1 MRVLFINQVFYPDVA
16 ATAQHGHDLG
26 KYLVAHGHEVTA
38 IASRSIYGETGVALP
53 KNETADG
60 IKIYRVARS
69 LFGKSTIV
77 GRLFDFLF
85 FYIAATWRALTL
97 PRHDVVICFT
107 TPPFIAYSGII
118 LRLFK
123 KTRVVHWVMDLY
135 PDVPV
140 ACGLMRKDSL
150 LTHSVACVSRQLL
163 HSVDMNVV
171 LGRCMEDLVR
181 SKGVDD
187 SKITLIGVWSDHEEV
202 SPIDR
207 GKNTFRQLWNVGDR
221 TLIMYSGNFGLG
233 HDLETFLSA
242 ALQLRDDDRVM
253 FAFVGGGR
261 KKPEVEAFV
270 SKHGLESSCV
280 LAEYQPREQLKEL
293 LSAGDVHL
301 VSLLDGAEGC
311 IVPCKLFGIM
321 AAARPA
327 LFIGNPASEIS
338 RVIVEDDCGASVAE
352 GDVDALLKA
361 ISRYVESPEEG
372 VAAGDRARQSLI
384 DHHTREHRCKAWLDL
399 LESLAKK

>member
-1 MRVLFINQVFYPDVA
+1 VV

-26 KYLVAHGHEVTA
+26 RYLVDHGHDVTA
-38 IASRSIYGETGVALP
+38 IASRSIYGEKGVALP
-53 KNETADG
+53 KRATVDG
-60 IKIYRVARS
+60 IEIYRVARS
-69 LFGKSTIV
+69 LFGKSTII

-85 FYIAATWRALTL
+85 FYVAATWRALTL

-107 TPPFIAYSGII
+107 TPPFIAYSGLI

-140 ACGLMRKDSL
+140 ACGLMRQDSL
-150 LTHSVACVSRQLL
+150 TSRFFDHLSRRL
-163 HSVDMNVV
+163 MRSVDMNIV
-171 LGRCMEDLVR
+171 LGRCMEALVR

-187 SKITLIGVWSDHEEV
+187 SKITLIGVWSDQEEV
-202 SPIDR
+202 NPVPPEQ
-207 GKNTFRQLWNVGDR
+207 NHFRRDWNIADR

-233 HDLETFLSA
+233 HDLETILA
-242 ALQLRDDDRVM
+242 AADRLRDDDRIM

-261 KKPEVEAFV
+261 KKPEVEVFIAQ
-270 SKHGLESSCV
+270 HELESSCV
-280 LAEYQPREQLKEL
+280 LAPYQPREQLDEL

-301 VSLLDGAEGC
+301 VSLLEGAEGC

-327 LFIGNPASEIS
+327 VFIGNAASEIS
-338 RVIVEDDCGASVAE
+338 RVIVESGCGTCVAQ
-352 GDVDALLKA
+352 GDVDALVEA
-361 ISRYVESPEEG
+361 IELYVEHPDARE
-372 VAAGDRARQSLI
+372 AAGARGRQSLI
-384 DHHTREHRCKAWLDL
+384 EHHAREHRCKAWLEL
-399 LESLAKK
+399 LESLANG